1 MIYSTLLLEED
12 TTPVLSERIRAR
24 ALEAGLLLAGGNG
37 MGFYNFSDGVWA
49 CGFDTRDH
57 HRDGNVVLL
66 SQSGSGMS
74 AILDCEER
82 IAFSFAASTGQE
94 LVVSIEDY
102 LDYVLDQPA
111 TRVVGLFLETTR
123 KPAQF
128 IACLEKANAR
138 GIPLVIL
145 KVGRTEFSA
154 RMALSHSG
162 ALTGADA
169 AYQAVFDRYGV
180 QRVNDMDELATALIM
195 FAQPHTP
202 GEGGIVTLPDLSL
215 IHI

>member
-1 MIYSTLLLEED
+1 
-12 TTPVLSERIRAR
+12 
-24 ALEAGLLLAGGNG
+24 

-128 IACLEKANAR
+128 IACLEKAIRAAL
-138 GIPLVIL
+138 LV
-145 KVGRTEFSA
+145 VPWHGTEFSA
-154 RMALSHSG
+154 QMAHPL
-162 ALTGADA
+162 
-169 AYQAVFDRYGV
+169 VR
-180 QRVNDMDELATALIM
+180 
-195 FAQPHTP
+195 
-202 GEGGIVTLPDLSL
+202 
-215 IHI
+215 